1 MRAKRLAG
9 LGPSP
14 IRVVSDGAKPGTI
27 PLGLGEPGWDM
38 PEVARRALAE
48 VRGQV
53 SYGPNAGIPELREA
67 VAAFH
72 GARENDVVVTVGS
85 QDALFSLLHAWV
97 DPGDE
102 VLVPDPGFPAYPA
115 LTRLCGGTPVP
126 YPLDAADRFRLAS
139 GPIVAALASR
149 AMVKAVVI
157 NHPSNPTGGGA
168 SEQTLREIAA
178 ACEARDVLLI
188 SDEVYRDL
196 WFGERGPSLRDVSV
210 SGVLVSSVSKGFGCP
225 GLRLG
230 WIVGPARWIDPARLV
245 HAYAVTSAAMPSQR
259 AALAMLREAPAVLA
273 SSRAECARRFEALAD
288 ACRRHLGLELEPP
301 DGTFYLWLEL
311 PTAVDRS
318 DPVAFAI
325 RVRDEAGV
333 VIIPGTA
340 FGDTG
345 RDWVRI
351 SFAAQPELISEGIRR
366 LAPYWT
372 GRA

>member
-14 IRVVSDGAKPGTI
+14 IRIVSDGAKPGTI

-48 VRGQV
+48 VRGQL

-67 VAAFH
+67 IAAFH
-72 GARENDVVVTVGS
+72 GASESEVVVTVGS

-126 YPLDAADRFRLAS
+126 YALDAAGRFRLAS
-139 GPIVAALASR
+139 GPVVAALASR
-149 AMVKAVVI
+149 KNVKAVVI

-168 SEQTLREIAA
+168 SAQTLREIAA
-178 ACEARDVLLI
+178 ACEARDVLLV

-196 WFGERGPSLRDVSV
+196 WFGARGPSLRDVSG

-225 GLRLG
+225 GLRVG

-259 AALAMLREAPAVLA
+259 AALAMLRDAPAVLA
-273 SSRAECARRFEALAD
+273 ASRAECARRFD
-288 ACRRHLGLELEPP
+288 AIAAAFRTHLGLAVPQP

-311 PTAVDRS
+311 PSGVDRS

-325 RVRDEAGV
+325 KLRDEAGV

-340 FGDTG
+340 FGDGG

-351 SFAAQPELISEGIRR
+351 SFAAHPDQIAEGIRR